1 MKKLIALLIAGA
13 ISASASFAA
22 NFTLNGSALFNPT
35 SLSGYDTG
43 DTSVWVVNGGG
54 GGAFDVAA
62 LESLNL
68 TSLTTGASLGT
79 SSYEIAGSNTVT
91 GGGSF
96 RIVGGIGA
104 ISVTAS
110 VGDAFGLLVFNSS
123 TTSTVASDGYTIYT
137 DSTWVLPAAG
147 ASITFGGAAQPAQI
161 TAGGV
166 ASTVVP
172 EPSAYALLGG
182 LFALTCVML
191 RRRA

>member
-1 MKKLIALLIAGA
+1 MKKLIVLLIAGA
-13 ISASASFAA
+13 ISASASFGAS
-22 NFTLNGSALFNPT
+22 FSLNGSAVFNPA

-54 GGAFDVAA
+54 GGAFDVAG
-62 LESLNL
+62 LQSLNSAL
-68 TSLTTGASLGT
+68 SLSTGSIGG
-79 SSYEIAGSNTVT
+79 YEIAGSNTVT

-104 ISVTAS
+104 INVSAS

-123 TTSTVASDGYTIYT
+123 TASTVGGDGYTIYT
-137 DSTWVLPAAG
+137 DASWVLPAAG
-147 ASITFGGAAQPAQI
+147 ASITFGGSAQPAQI
-161 TAGGV
+161 TSGGT

-172 EPSAYALLGG
+172 EPSSYALLGG
-182 LFALTCVML
+182 LLALGCVML

>member
-1 MKKLIALLIAGA
+1 MKKLIVLLIAGA
-13 ISASASFAA
+13 ISASASFGAS
-22 NFTLNGSALFNPT
+22 FTLNGSAVFNPA

-54 GGAFDVAA
+54 NGAFDVAG
-62 LESLNL
+62 LENLNASL
-68 TSLTTGASLGT
+68 SLTTGTLGG
-79 SSYEIAGSNTVT
+79 YEIAGANSVT

-104 ISVTAS
+104 INVSAS
-110 VGDAFGLLVFNSS
+110 AGDTFGLLVFNTS
-123 TTSTVASDGYTIYT
+123 TTSTVGGDGYTIYT
-137 DSTWVLPAAG
+137 DSSWVLPAAG
-147 ASITFGGAAQPAQI
+147 ASITFGQQNQPTQLSGA
-161 TAGGV
+161 TVGL

-182 LFALTCVML
+182 LLALGCVML

>member
-1 MKKLIALLIAGA
+1 MKKLTALLIAGA

-22 NFTLNGSALFNPT
+22 NFTLNGSAVFNPT
-35 SLSGYDTG
+35 SLSGYDIG
-43 DTSVWVVNGGG
+43 DKAVWVVNGGG
-54 GGAFDVAA
+54 GGAFDVAGLSILDAA
-62 LESLNL
+62 L
-68 TSLTTGASLGT
+68 SLTTGASIGG
-79 SSYEIAGSNTVT
+79 YEIAGSNTVT

-104 ISVTAS
+104 ISVSAS
-110 VGDAFGLLVFNSS
+110 VGDAFGLLVFDSS
-123 TTSTVASDGYTIYT
+123 TTSTVGGDAYTIYT

-147 ASITFGGAAQPAQI
+147 ASITFGGTAQPAQI

-166 ASTVVP
+166 TTQVVP
-172 EPSAYALLGG
+172 EASAYALLGG

>member
-1 MKKLIALLIAGA
+1 MKKLIALLIVGA

-22 NFTLNGSALFNPT
+22 NFTLNGSAVFNPT

-54 GGAFDVAA
+54 GGAFDVAGLQSLDAA
-62 LESLNL
+62 LSL
-68 TSLTTGASLGT
+68 STGSIGG
-79 SSYEIAGSNTVT
+79 YEIAGSNTVT

-104 ISVTAS
+104 ISVSAS
-110 VGDAFGLLVFNSS
+110 VGDAFGLLVFDSS
-123 TTSTVASDGYTIYT
+123 TTSTVGGDAYTIYT

-147 ASITFGGAAQPAQI
+147 ASITFGGTAQPAQI